1 MRLYFFTERPGMA
14 LSTQIAKARDQGYAD
29 GSPAWT
35 DSVKTFPAQRERML
49 KALRPGHGDEI
60 WVAHLAVLFANRN
73 DLRHFVNALTEAG
86 ASIIEGETGWAYRPP
101 YEEGLGFAN
110 LQDYWAKRRKLTD
123 DPRGVGKATRNGSK
137 KEKMPVA
144 DARVIWF
151 DPSIPDNQAAV
162 DKMNADPRYKGL
174 WTYSCAAHKFKA
186 SGRPPG
192 TRRRASLQT
201 ETNE

>member
-29 GSPAWT
+29 GMPAWT
-35 DSVKTFPAQRERML
+35 DTAKTFPAQRERML
-49 KALRPGHGDEI
+49 KALRLGHGDEI

-73 DLRHFVNALTEAG
+73 DLRHFVNVLTEAG

-110 LQDYWAKRRKLTD
+110 LQDYWAKRRRLTD
-123 DPRGVGKATRNGSK
+123 DPRSAGVAARNGAK
-137 KEKMPVA
+137 DKRMPEA
-144 DARVIWF
+144 LARPIWF
-151 DPSIPDNQAAV
+151 DPAIPSNAAAIE
-162 DKMNADPRYKGL
+162 KMNADPRYRKP

-192 TRRRASLQT
+192 NRPKSLQT
-201 ETNE
+201 ETPE